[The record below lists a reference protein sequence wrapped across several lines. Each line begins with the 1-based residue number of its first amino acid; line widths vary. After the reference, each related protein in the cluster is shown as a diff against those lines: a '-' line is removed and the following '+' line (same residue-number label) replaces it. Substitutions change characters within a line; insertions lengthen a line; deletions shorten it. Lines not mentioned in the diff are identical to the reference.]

1 MIHRHDIK
9 SKYWIC
15 VYWWLRIWKVCLT
28 CTCMRIEVATEE
40 VLNNSICTSCIPFLV
55 DVDAAAEIVLFEIL
69 PYLSKR
75 IVAGSS
81 SSWNRSPPMQANEA
95 GMMKMILLP
104 R

>member
-55 DVDAAAEIVLFEIL
+55 VNSFPLWGL
-69 PYLSKR
+69 KR
-75 IVAGSS
+75 FINA
-81 SSWNRSPPMQANEA
+81 
-95 GMMKMILLP
+95 
-104 R
+104 

>member
-28 CTCMRIEVATEE
+28 CTCMRNGAGLSNRIEVATEE

-55 DVDAAAEIVLFEIL
+55 VNSFPLWGL
-69 PYLSKR
+69 KR
-75 IVAGSS
+75 FINA
-81 SSWNRSPPMQANEA
+81 
-95 GMMKMILLP
+95 
-104 R
+104 